1 MESHAATCPW
11 ACMGATAKE
20 WDNHPELLGR
30 GDEADQGHFAWPK
43 WLVFLIMDCLDD
55 LDGWFR
61 HHSKKWFVSKIGTS
75 FGGWSCLF
83 HMFKTATHLCMF
95 TLRYLSLNITTFL
108 TATHGQLVFFF
119 EVMPR
124 SWQMNS
130 CFLVGIWLEE
140 CTARMFQLPDFLVAK
155 VESSGICQGRTALHI
170 ECYDMWVSWRM
181 EVGDFTPFLTCR
193 PRGKSST
200 SRRKE
205 MPGVLEELKVCFAL
219 RHSSNLCSCYFLLFS
234 WVWLKAGVAPHV
246 LWLGLGMVAIANHR
260 RYRSSSKRRAG
271 YGPCQCGDW
280 YEQDWIAMAM
290 AIR

>member
-108 TATHGQLVFFF
+108 TATHGQLVFFLRWCRGVGRWTAASWWGF
-119 EVMPR
+119 GSKSARQDVSTARFSCGQGWKFRNMPR
-124 SWQMNS
+124 PH
-130 CFLVGIWLEE
+130 CFAHWVLWHVG
-140 CTARMFQLPDFLVAK
+140 QLTY
-155 VESSGICQGRTALHI
+155 G
-170 ECYDMWVSWRM
+170 SWRLHSFSDLQAAWQKLDV
-181 EVGDFTPFLTCR
+181 EKKGDA
-193 PRGKSST
+193 RGFG
-200 SRRKE
+200 RVE
-205 MPGVLEELKVCFAL
+205 GL
-219 RHSSNLCSCYFLLFS
+219 LCSAAFFQFMFLLFL
-234 WVWLKAGVAPHV
+234 VVQ
-246 LWLGLGMVAIANHR
+246 LGMAQSW
-260 RYRSSSKRRAG
+260 SSS
-271 YGPCQCGDW
+271 PCFVAWAWDGSHRQSSPV
-280 YEQDWIAMAM
+280 
-290 AIR
+290 